1 MGFHDAPS
9 LHILQSM
16 APRDHSPSADSNE
29 SYADWD
35 ETASGRR
42 PGDDP
47 FLPEEGFFWWL
58 PRASLVL
65 LVLVA
70 AGYFIT
76 STVNRGKYQ
85 LAVAEG
91 GEAQLE
97 RGRFAPSGWVSFV
110 PDGALEAWASVPWPV
125 QTLEAP
131 VEGELV
137 DLADTYLGFLRTRA
151 AQNLEDELILS
162 AMEAQEQKFQAWYSG
177 RWGAERIPQ
186 TESIQE
192 LRVRRDQL
200 RAEAAE
206 AEAERIQRLEQVR
219 LEAEAEEL
227 ARRESELSAESST
240 RARNYAARRRL
251 LIREAEAMLEEL
263 PATGGAEQARDRQ
276 AIEDFIDSMNTPV
289 DFR

>member
-1 MGFHDAPS
+1 LGSILGAAAAGTWKRGFHDAPS

-16 APRDHSPSADSNE
+16 APRDHSPSSDSNE

-58 PRASLVL
+58 PRALLLL

-70 AGYFIT
+70 AGYFIA

-85 LAVAEG
+85 LTVDQG
-91 GEAQLE
+91 GSAQLE
-97 RGRFAPSGWVSFV
+97 RGRFAPSGWVPFF
-110 PDGALEAWASVPWPV
+110 PDGALEAWASVPWPE

-131 VEGELV
+131 LQGELV

-151 AQNLEDELILS
+151 AQHLEDDAVLS
-162 AMEAQEQKFQAWYSG
+162 ALEAQEEKFEAWYMG
-177 RWGAERIPQ
+177 RWGQERIPQ
-186 TESIQE
+186 TESVKEQRTRRDR
-192 LRVRRDQL
+192 LRV
-200 RAEAAE
+200 EATE
-206 AEAERIQRLEQVR
+206 AEAKRIQREEQLR
-219 LEAEAEEL
+219 LEARAEEQ
-227 ARRESELSAESST
+227 ARMESQLSEENIN

-251 LIREAEAMLEEL
+251 LIREAEAMLQQL
-263 PATGGAEQARDRQ
+263 PSSGG
-276 AIEDFIDSMNTPV
+276 T
-289 DFR
+289 